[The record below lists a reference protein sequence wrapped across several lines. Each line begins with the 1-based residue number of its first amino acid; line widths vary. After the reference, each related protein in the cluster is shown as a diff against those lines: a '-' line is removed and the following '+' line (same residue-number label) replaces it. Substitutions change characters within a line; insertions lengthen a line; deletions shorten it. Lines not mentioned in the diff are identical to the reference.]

1 MTARILLLGGVADAL
16 WLARHLGPGDVYSL
30 AGLGRIPEG
39 LPCQV
44 RVGGFGGSDGLAAY
58 LRKEAVDLVVDATH
72 PYAARIST
80 NAVVAANAVG
90 IPCWSLRRPGWERVE
105 GDNWIDVDDWEGV
118 ISALEPFKRPLF
130 TVGREPLAHLDA
142 IPLHQH
148 WTIRLLDPQP
158 EAPRARFIA
167 TRGPF
172 HIEDER
178 TLFETERFD
187 VIVSKNSGGDA
198 TAAKLVVA
206 RERKL
211 PVIMVRRPSI
221 TPPTHSFDTR
231 ESLWKNLSER
241 VLGTA
246 KRR

>member
-16 WLARHLGPGDVYSL
+16 WLARHLGPDDVYSL
-30 AGLGRIPEG
+30 AGLGRIPQG

-44 RVGGFGGSDGLAAY
+44 RIGGFGGSDGLATY
-58 LRKEAVDLVVDATH
+58 LREAAIDLVIDATH
-72 PYAARIST
+72 PYAARISA
-80 NAVVAANAVG
+80 NAVLAASAVG
-90 IPCWSLRRPGWERVE
+90 IPCWSLRRPAWERMD
-105 GDNWIDVDDWEGV
+105 GDNWIDVDDWNGIV
-118 ISALEPFKRPLF
+118 SALGSFKRPLF
-130 TVGREPLAHLDA
+130 TIGREPLAHLNT

-148 WTIRLLDPQP
+148 WTVRLLDPQP
-158 EAPRARFIA
+158 KAPRASFIA

-178 TLFETERFD
+178 VLFENAQFD

-206 RERKL
+206 REMNL

-221 TPPTHSFDTR
+221 LPSTRTFQTREALR
-231 ESLWKNLSER
+231 ESLPER
-241 VLGTA
+241 AL
-246 KRR
+246 